1 MAGGRRFLNILFIP
15 HSRSRVV
22 SRRISYR
29 GLKALGVLSVLFL
42 VLVIYLAFH
51 YGQVYF
57 KALRV
62 ELLEKRNSELEAE
75 HKKIERLER
84 ELILLKEES
93 AKVKSMLGIEEAPPM
108 ADLSTL
114 LASVPEDTGVGGEE
128 PSPSSVRRSP
138 EMASVF
144 REQDRLLRAIPSLW
158 PVKGWVSQTYS
169 PSHPALDIAAPLGAP
184 VLAPADGIISFSG
197 WADDLGN
204 LMKIDH
210 GEGFC
215 TVYGHCS
222 RILVSVGDAVR
233 RGEVVGFVGSTGQS
247 TAPHLHY
254 EVRVDGRTVNPQ
266 GYLFW

>member
-1 MAGGRRFLNILFIP
+1 MSGGRRFLNILFIP
-15 HSRSRVV
+15 HSRSKVV

-29 GLKALGVLSVLFL
+29 GLKALGLVSVLCL
-42 VLVIYLAFH
+42 ALVIYLAFN
-51 YGQVYF
+51 YGRVY
-57 KALRV
+57 LRGLKV
-62 ELLEKRNSELEAE
+62 ELLEKRNAELEAE
-75 HKKIERLER
+75 HKKIRRLER
-84 ELILLKEES
+84 ELALLKEES
-93 AKVKSMLGIEEAPPM
+93 AKVKFMLGIEEAPPM
-108 ADLSTL
+108 ADLSVL
-114 LASVPEDTGVGGEE
+114 LASEAEDTGVGGEE
-128 PSPSSVRRSP
+128 PSPPSVRRSP

-158 PVKGWVSQTYS
+158 PVKGWISQTFS
-169 PSHPALDIAAPLGAP
+169 PSHPALDIAAPSGAP

-222 RILVSVGDAVR
+222 RLLVDTGDVVR

-247 TAPHLHY
+247 SAPHLHY
-254 EVRVDGRTVNPQ
+254 EVHVDGRAVNPQ